1 MKEGS
6 GCFAR
11 QTEAKD
17 FEREEK
23 QLQMEFDWIL
33 TKEVDEVLQH
43 VRQVLLRC
51 AQRFRG
57 GELVKPEKFVLKS
70 VVGGDNLKCVA
81 TLLGELI
88 YEADLSLSLKV
99 GNRTQHYKTRINP
112 QSPWRLNQIQD
123 SGNHLANALSIL
135 EHRWPSSPGNASGD
149 SFSSGEE
156 VILLLNDLI
165 SSIHTGQSSFMK
177 PKRRTLEELQT
188 NPNLLSLDPA
198 LPQDTVL
205 SFYIQSSNLILTA
218 YQLSSS
224 GSSSSSSSKSDA
236 INVRFQSESPVAWF
250 HEVLTLFSIALQLC
264 QQLKDKIT
272 VLQQCLQDTSIY
284 KM

>member
-1 MKEGS
+1 MRAGS

-11 QTEAKD
+11 QTETKD
-17 FEREEK
+17 LEREEK
-23 QLQMEFDWIL
+23 QLQLEFDWIL
-33 TKEVDEVLQH
+33 SKEVDDVLHH

-57 GELVKPEKFVLKS
+57 GELVKPEKFILKS

-81 TLLGELI
+81 TLLGEVI
-88 YEADLSLSLKV
+88 CEADLSLSLKV
-99 GNRTQHYKTRINP
+99 GSRSHHYKTRINP

-123 SGNHLANALSIL
+123 SGNHLANALAML
-135 EHRWPSSPGNASGD
+135 KHRWPNSQGKASAD

-156 VILLLNDLI
+156 VILLLTDLI
-165 SSIHTGQSSFMK
+165 SSIHTGQSAFMK

-224 GSSSSSSSKSDA
+224 GSSSSSIAKSDA

-272 VLQQCLQDTSIY
+272 VLQQCLADTGSG
-284 KM
+284 